1 MHHSG
6 APRREIV
13 EAYSDLTS
21 LRGAKRRSN
30 PFSPSLWLWMLRGA
44 CHRARIRAT
53 RWLATTP
60 SRRATLSTVVARLDR
75 AIQYS
80 RGVSDRIEKPRRTG
94 YPACA
99 GYDGGLGG
107 AETTSI
113 PVSADLHYRR
123 LTPAARPMQMRSSK
137 ARRAAGAR
145 PKRIQAKRVPV
156 RVKKTR
162 QKKTLDVREVS
173 RISLEGRSVI
183 VAMCVGQLGSLLPH
197 VVVPS
202 ILAAFLIPEW
212 HLSGA
217 QAGLLAG
224 SGAAGYMLTVPVL
237 ATLTDRIDARK
248 ILIAGSALSALGT
261 FLFGMFASGL
271 WSGALFNAVAGV
283 GFAGA
288 YMPGLKALTDR
299 LAPGDS
305 SRAITLYT
313 SSFSFGVGL
322 SFLVSQLVAESFE
335 WRAAFFVTALGPMV
349 MLLVCFLLRPIEP
362 KPAQGRLLDFAPV
375 FRNTQAMGFILGY
388 GAHCF
393 ELYGIRTWLVASW
406 TFVAMRNSDSW
417 ILTPVVVSVL
427 FSLLAMPASIIGNE
441 LAIKFGRHRAISAVM
456 FSSAV
461 VALLI
466 GLFAAKSS
474 WFLLPLIVIYA
485 ITVPADSGALTS
497 GMTMAANPSYRG
509 ATMATHS
516 TVGFSLSALGAWAVG
531 VALDAAGGPL
541 SPSAWMAAFSV
552 LAAGILL
559 GPVALYWSRK
569 TMAQP

>member
-1 MHHSG
+1 MSG
-6 APRREIV
+6 
-13 EAYSDLTS
+13 
-21 LRGAKRRSN
+21 
-30 PFSPSLWLWMLRGA
+30 
-44 CHRARIRAT
+44 
-53 RWLATTP
+53 
-60 SRRATLSTVVARLDR
+60 
-75 AIQYS
+75 
-80 RGVSDRIEKPRRTG
+80 
-94 YPACA
+94 
-99 GYDGGLGG
+99 
-107 AETTSI
+107 
-113 PVSADLHYRR
+113 
-123 LTPAARPMQMRSSK
+123 
-137 ARRAAGAR
+137 
-145 PKRIQAKRVPV
+145 
-156 RVKKTR
+156 
-162 QKKTLDVREVS
+162 
-173 RISLEGRSVI
+173 ISLEGRPVI
-183 VAMCVGQLGSLLPH
+183 AAMCLGQLGSLLPH

-248 ILIAGSALSALGT
+248 ILIAGSALSAFGT
-261 FLFGMFASGL
+261 LLFGLFASGL
-271 WSGALFNAVAGV
+271 WSGALFNAVAGA

-322 SFLVSQLVAESFE
+322 SFLVSQLVAEGWG
-335 WRAAFFVTALGPMV
+335 WRTAFFVTAAGPLV
-349 MLLVCFLLRPIEP
+349 MLLVCLLLAPVEP

-375 FRNTQAMGFILGY
+375 FHNTKAMGFVLGY

-393 ELYGIRTWLVASW
+393 ELYGIRTWLVAFW
-406 TFVAMRNSDSW
+406 TFVATKHSDSS
-417 ILTPVVVSVL
+417 ILTPLVVSVL
-427 FSLLAMPASIIGNE
+427 FSLLAMPASILGNE
-441 LAIKFGRHRAISAVM
+441 FALRFGRHRAITAVM
-456 FSSAV
+456 FSSAL

-466 GLFAAKSS
+466 GIFADKPPL
-474 WFLLPLIVIYA
+474 FLLPFMLVYA

-509 ATMATHS
+509 ATMAMHS
-516 TVGFSLSALGAWAVG
+516 TIGFSLSALGAWAVG

-541 SPSAWMAAFSV
+541 SSSAWMAAFSV

-559 GPVALYWSRK
+559 GPVALYWSRNV
-569 TMAQP
+569 TLQP